1 MHVIVTRCGGNKLG
15 TTVYRKATHTGRYL
29 HFNSNN
35 LESVKRSV
43 AVSLFRRL
51 NYVIL
56 GEAEKQAET
65 NTVVAEL
72 QSNGYPR
79 HFIEQSKRVALRKKK
94 QNMEAESAESN
105 ATASIPYVRGVSEAV
120 ARILRP
126 LDIRTVMQSHQR
138 KPVLMHVTK
147 DRLPAD
153 TQPGVVYAL
162 GCKDCPKIY
171 IGETART
178 AKKRTEEHLNH
189 AKKGN
194 IEMSAVAQHTL
205 SNNHAI
211 H

>member
-1 MHVIVTRCGGNKLG
+1 M
-15 TTVYRKATHTGRYL
+15 
-29 HFNSNN
+29 
-35 LESVKRSV
+35 ESK
-43 AVSLFRRL
+43 
-51 NYVIL
+51 
-56 GEAEKQAET
+56 
-65 NTVVAEL
+65 
-72 QSNGYPR
+72 
-79 HFIEQSKRVALRKKK
+79 
-94 QNMEAESAESN
+94 SAESYV
-105 ATASIPYVRGVSEAV
+105 TASIPYVRGVSETV

-126 LDIRTVMQSHQR
+126 LGIRTVMQSQQR
-138 KPVLMHVTK
+138 KCVLMQGAK

-189 AKKGN
+189 AQKGN

-211 H
+211 HWKPRVVLKESNTRKRKIREALTIHRLGAKTINQDKGTHLSKLWLDVVSS